1 VAFSS
6 YYSEALYYYPLFW
19 RAVLKFRA
27 SGSLLQEVGLD
38 PIPFDRR
45 IVLGGIQSIRGY
57 CQGDI
62 GPRDRYGNI
71 IGGDRSLF
79 TNVECLFPIL
89 DQLKLNGV
97 TFIDAGN
104 SWNVSD
110 GPFLREVKGGVGVGL
125 RWISPMGPIRI
136 EYGWKI
142 RPEKGEEP
150 GAIAFAMGQLF

>member
-1 VAFSS
+1 M
-6 YYSEALYYYPLFW
+6 
-19 RAVLKFRA
+19 
-27 SGSLLQEVGLD
+27 
-38 PIPFDRR
+38 
-45 IVLGGIQSIRGY
+45 LGGIQSIRGY
-57 CQGDI
+57 RQGDI

-71 IGGDRSLF
+71 IGGDRSFF